1 MLGDTVVDRPT
12 ILLTSLAQTPQS
24 DGLAA
29 TNTKEP
35 RIIIQCVAIVMA
47 VPSTSTLSVGRVV
60 DKANLL
66 GALSF
71 PHPSSWASWY
81 EQLTRSHFS

>member
-1 MLGDTVVDRPT
+1 MLSDTISDRPT
-12 ILLTSLAQTPQS
+12 ILLTSLAQTLQS

-47 VPSTSTLSVGRVV
+47 VPSTSTLSVGWVV
-60 DKANLL
+60 DKAKAARELAKEL
-66 GALSF
+66 F
-71 PHPSSWASWY
+71 VQHI
-81 EQLTRSHFS
+81 E